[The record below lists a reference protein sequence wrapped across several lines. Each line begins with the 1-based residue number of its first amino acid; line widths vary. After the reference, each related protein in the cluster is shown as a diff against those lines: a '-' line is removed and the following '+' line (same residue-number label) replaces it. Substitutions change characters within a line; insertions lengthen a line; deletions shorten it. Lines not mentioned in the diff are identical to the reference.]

1 MTQYNSVDLIV
12 IGGGTTGLFAT
23 YYATMRGMSVKLIE
37 SQSQLGG
44 KVMQFFPEKRIYD
57 VGGYPAITGE
67 ELVAQMRKQAERHQP
82 EIRMN
87 EWVESIQK
95 VDDTF
100 EIETDTGDK
109 HYAKTV
115 LLATGNGTF
124 YGKKPDGWK
133 EDNATKEIAKFTIMD
148 AAQYVGKTVVISSD
162 MKTGVEWGLFLE
174 DKAKEVIMVNPDSRF
189 NYTNK
194 ADIEKI
200 ENSSVKINYETKI
213 VDLHVEEDQLSAVTI
228 EREDGEQLQIEA
240 DELLMYH
247 GVELKS
253 APFNQWG
260 VDITK
265 GRILVE
271 GDMATNV
278 PGIFAAGDIVS
289 YEGKTGL
296 IAIGY
301 SEAITAVNK
310 AHKFINPKAVEQQYS
325 TVIYR

>member
-213 VDLHVEEDQLSAVTI
+213 VDLHVEEGLLSAVTI
-228 EREDGEQLQIEA
+228 EREDGEQLRIEA